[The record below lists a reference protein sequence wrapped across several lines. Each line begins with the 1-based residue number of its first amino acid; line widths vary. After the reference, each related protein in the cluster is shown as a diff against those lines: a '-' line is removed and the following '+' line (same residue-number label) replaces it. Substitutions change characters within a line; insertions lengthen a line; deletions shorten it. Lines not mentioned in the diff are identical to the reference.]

1 MRHTRGALVTGVQKC
16 ALPICNK
23 TAHEHR
29 AGDRSNRSEAERQAH
44 TKITKA
50 PTKYKASARHLVRAL
65 DAKIQGGGRWARSNY
80 GNKTADKHRAGGE
93 SIKHEGSRSA
103 GAYQNRHRQSSNV
116 ATRLP
121 QKRLQRSHAT
131 AAAATETANVQHT
144 RHTSEKK
151 NAERQR

>member
-80 GNKTADKHRAGGE
+80 GNKTAHKHRAGGNQTKRRE
-93 SIKHEGSRSA
+93 AKRKPKPKIPKP
-103 GAYQNRHRQSSNV
+103 
-116 ATRLP
+116 P
-121 QKRLQRSHAT
+121 QKKKPKPKTRIQAQTGTLQDGAS
-131 AAAATETANVQHT
+131 
-144 RHTSEKK
+144 
-151 NAERQR
+151 

>member
-80 GNKTADKHRAGGE
+80 GNKTAHKHRAGGG
-93 SIKHEGSRSA
+93 SIKQEGSRAA

-116 ATRLP
+116 ATRLA
-121 QKRLQRSHAT
+121 QKHLHRSHAT
-131 AAAATETANVQHT
+131 AAAATATATATATDRKST
-144 RHTSEKK
+144 RPNSS
-151 NAERQR
+151 Q

>member
-80 GNKTADKHRAGGE
+80 GNKTAHKHRAGGD
-93 SIKHEGSRSA
+93 RS
-103 GAYQNRHRQSSNV
+103 NRR
-116 ATRLP
+116 
-121 QKRLQRSHAT
+121 
-131 AAAATETANVQHT
+131 E
-144 RHTSEKK
+144 
-151 NAERQR
+151 AERQAHTKIRSEARRVGKDGVGTCRSRWSPSR